1 MEIPEPPVRL
11 RDRLLVEWVAQ
22 AKVGDPFPEPFS
34 YARNPLESIIRNL
47 VILGVIERPA
57 PDARLAAVAQEAS
70 AAARAWLDEHPA

>member
-1 MEIPEPPVRL
+1 VEIPEPPVRL

-47 VILGVIERPA
+47 VILGVIKPPA
-57 PDARLAAVAQEAS
+57 PDAGLAAVAQEAS